1 MLRASTS
8 RSDQESSHEES
19 SDELEVP
26 LVQQVPAAAG
36 SYRDPITIDS
46 SDGE

>member
-1 MLRASTS
+1 MRRASAS
-8 RSDQESSHEES
+8 RSDQES